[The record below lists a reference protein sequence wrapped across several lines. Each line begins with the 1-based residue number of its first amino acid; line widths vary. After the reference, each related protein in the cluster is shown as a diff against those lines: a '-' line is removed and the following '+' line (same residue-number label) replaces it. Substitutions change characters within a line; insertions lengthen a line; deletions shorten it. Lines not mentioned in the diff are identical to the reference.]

1 MLPVAAIM
9 NIFRLFST
17 IATGWLLVTGFNVV
31 AHAAGSSSGQA
42 AEASPLAEPRSLSR
56 VAGAM
61 DAARQLMARMAVA
74 GEGTEREEDD
84 EDHDD
89 NADNADNE
97 DGDDEAKAEARQR
110 DQKKDAKAEKP
121 KTIADVV
128 EDSEVFEGLF
138 KLYRHP
144 ESGKVWMEIHED
156 QLEQEF
162 IYFAKATDG
171 VSGSGHVRGMFRG
184 TKILQLKRHFERI
197 EWVEENTRFYFDPQ
211 SPLARAA
218 DANISPAVLASLSI
232 EAEEGGRLLVEVG
245 PLFLQEN
252 LLQVKRGRGDN
263 QLLGDLSSD
272 RTKFTRLASYPE
284 NTDVE
289 VEYVYQNREPSGS
302 FDEDVTDPRAV
313 SVRIKHTLI
322 EMPRNDYSPRRD
334 DARVGYFMTRV
345 TDLSSVDPVPWRDHI
360 HRWHLVK
367 EKPGA
372 ELSEPVEPIV
382 WWMENTTPLEFRD
395 TIQSA
400 ALRWNEA
407 FEAIGFKDAI
417 VIRQQPDDAD
427 WEADDVRYNVL
438 RWTSSPNP
446 PWGGYGPSFVNPR
459 TGQILGSDVMLEYS
473 FISARVLQRQ
483 VFEDA
488 GLADWNQVPDPD
500 ESAWPEEL
508 RRRAA
513 PAGRGPG
520 HDPHCHQCAAGLHLA
535 HGFLAGLQVL
545 QLQDAIRPDKEQLVK
560 EALHYL
566 VLHELGHTLGLSHNF
581 KASHL
586 HDADQIHDAERTGE
600 LGVTASVM
608 DYPAVNLAPEGFEQG
623 QYFTTGPGP
632 YDYWAIEYG
641 YSEGLQDPRMED
653 ERLEGILQRSNEP
666 ELAFA
671 NDADDMRSPGK
682 GIDPRA
688 MTFSL
693 SSDPITYSE
702 RRCRLMRENLSLLLE
717 RGTTEGRSFDDVRR
731 GYFILSSELERALH
745 PVSRYVGGVYVER
758 LVVGQDEDTRPLRP
772 VPAEDQRRAM
782 AVLAEH
788 AFAPDAFEVSPELLQ
803 HLQAQRRGWDFDA
816 DGEDPKLHD
825 RVLRIQNGLLSH
837 LLHPNTQR
845 RILDTQLYGNEYS
858 LSEMMS
864 DLTSAVVDE
873 NPQAA
878 TNSFRQNL
886 QVDFVG
892 HLFNLKNNN
901 GVPPA
906 VRSVALYEIK
916 RVQTLFEERMEAGL
930 DPAEQAHAGHVLY
943 LIRRGLDE

>member
-1 MLPVAAIM
+1 MM
-9 NIFRLFST
+9 NAFRLFST
-17 IATGWLLVTGFNVV
+17 LATGLLL
-31 AHAAGSSSGQA
+31 AAGVTVAVRAVESAPDQDPAPTSQA
-42 AEASPLAEPRSLSR
+42 QAQATAPDPQTP
-56 VAGAM
+56 VT
-61 DAARQLMARMAVA
+61 ARQLERGNSDEDEDDN
-74 GEGTEREEDD
+74 GETEEDQGKSD
-84 EDHDD
+84 S
-89 NADNADNE
+89 
-97 DGDDEAKAEARQR
+97 GQR
-110 DQKKDAKAEKP
+110 DKKKDAKAEPP

-128 EDSEVFEGLF
+128 EDSEVIDGLF
-138 KLYRHP
+138 KFHRHP
-144 ESGKVWMEIHED
+144 ESGKLWLEIHPD
-156 QLEQEF
+156 QLGQEF

-171 VSGSGHVRGMFRG
+171 VSGSGHVRGMFRA
-184 TKILQLKRHFERI
+184 TKVLRLQRHFERV
-197 EWVEENTRFYFDPQ
+197 EWVEENTSFYFDPQ

-218 DANISPAVLASLSI
+218 DANISPAVLASLEI
-232 EAEEGGRLLVEVG
+232 LAEEDGRLLVEAG

-263 QLLGDLSSD
+263 QLLGDLSSE
-272 RTKFTRLASYPE
+272 RTKITAVGSYPQ
-284 NTDVE
+284 NADVD
-289 VEYVYQNREPSGS
+289 VEYVFQNRNPSGR

-313 SVRIKHTLI
+313 SVRIRHSLL
-322 EMPRNDYSPRRD
+322 EMPQNDYRPRRD

-345 TDLSSVDPVPWRDHI
+345 TDLSSADPVPWRDHI

-372 ELSEPVEPIV
+372 EMSEPVEPIV

-427 WEADDVRYNVL
+427 WVADDVRYNVL

-488 GLADWNQVPDPD
+488 GLAEWNQVPAPEAGVD
-500 ESAWPEEL
+500 SWREEL

-513 PAGRGPG
+513 PDRGQGHAHG
-520 HDPHCHQCAAGLHLA
+520 HDPHCFHCAAGMHLA
-535 HGFLAGLQVL
+535 HGFLTGMQVL
-545 QLQDAIRPDKEQLVK
+545 QLQDAIRPDREELVK
-560 EALHYL
+560 EALYYL

-581 KASHL
+581 KAAHL
-586 HDADQIHDAERTGE
+586 HGPEEIHNAELTRE

-608 DYPAVNLAPEGFEQG
+608 DYPSVNLAPEGVEQG
-623 QYFTTGPGP
+623 QYFTTAPGP

-641 YSEGLQDPRMED
+641 YSEGLQDPRAEE
-653 ERLEGILQRSNEP
+653 ERLEAILARSTEP
-666 ELAFA
+666 ALAFG

-702 RRCRLMRENLSLLLE
+702 QRCELMRRNLALLLE
-717 RGTTEGRSFDDVRR
+717 RGATEGRSFDDVRR

-758 LVVGQDEDTRPLRP
+758 LVVGQDEETRPLVP
-772 VPAEDQRRAM
+772 VSAEDQRRAM
-782 AVLAEH
+782 AVLARH
-788 AFAPDAFEVSPELLQ
+788 AFAADAFEVSPELLQ
-803 HLQAQRRGWDFDA
+803 HLQAQRRGWEFGSE
-816 DGEDPKLHD
+816 GEDPKLHD

-845 RILDTQLYGNEYS
+845 RILDTQLYGNDYS
-858 LSEMMS
+858 LSEMMA
-864 DLTSAVVDE
+864 DLTAAIVDE
-873 NPQAA
+873 DPQAE

-886 QVDFVG
+886 QIDFVG
-892 HLFNLKNNN
+892 HLFVLKNTN

-906 VRSVALYEIK
+906 VRSVALYEIR
-916 RVQTLFEERMEAGL
+916 RVQSLFEERLEAGL
-930 DPAEQAHAGHVLY
+930 DPAEEAHAGHVLY